1 MNKKEFYQK
10 LDNLESIISKLGNKI
25 IKLEND
31 LEKEKLSKNI
41 TNQKIAF
48 VTNSGLEYYPTTG
61 EQCKDTIYAYVDN
74 VFKFNVGYIK
84 ALNFLTDFEPSC
96 IKSVKLREEMLS
108 KKIGDLKR
116 CEIEDLA
123 PEEKSI
129 IGNSVY
135 TTPEV
140 WVSKVLNQP
149 FKFDPTLVIRVAKY
163 IQEVQDF
170 DYKVSKYAEF
180 KTGEEE

>member
-1 MNKKEFYQK
+1 MNKYKKELYQK

-31 LEKEKLSKNI
+31 LEKEKLPKNI

-84 ALNFLTDFEPSC
+84 ALNFLADFEPSC

-170 DYKVSKYAEF
+170 DYKVSKYS
-180 KTGEEE
+180 EEHEGK

>member
-1 MNKKEFYQK
+1 MSKYKKELYQK

-31 LEKEKLSKNI
+31 LEKEKLSKNT
-41 TNQKIAF
+41 TNQEAAF

-61 EQCKDTIYAYVDN
+61 EQCKDTIHTYVDN
-74 VFKFNVGYIK
+74 VFKFNIGYIK
-84 ALNFLTDFEPSC
+84 ALNFLTDFEPSY
-96 IKSVKLREEMLS
+96 INSVKLREEMLS

-140 WVSKVLNQP
+140 RVSKVLNQP
-149 FKFDPTLVIRVAKY
+149 FKFEPTLVIRVAKY
-163 IQEVQDF
+163 IQEIQDF
-170 DYKVSKYAEF
+170 DCKLSEYAEVE
-180 KTGEEE
+180 GE

>member
-1 MNKKEFYQK
+1 MNKYKKELYQK
-10 LDNLESIISKLGNKI
+10 LDNLESIINKLGNKI

-31 LEKEKLSKNI
+31 LEKEKLPKNTI
-41 TNQKIAF
+41 NQEIAL
-48 VTNSGLEYYPTTG
+48 VNDSNLEYYSTIG
-61 EQCKDTIYAYVDN
+61 NQYEDTIYTYVDN
-74 VFKFNVGYIK
+74 AFKFNIGYIK

-129 IGNSVY
+129 VGNSVY

-149 FKFDPTLVIRVAKY
+149 FKFEPTLVIRVAKY
-163 IQEVQDF
+163 IQEIQDF
-170 DYKVSKYAEF
+170 DYKLSKYVEEG
-180 KTGEEE
+180 GE